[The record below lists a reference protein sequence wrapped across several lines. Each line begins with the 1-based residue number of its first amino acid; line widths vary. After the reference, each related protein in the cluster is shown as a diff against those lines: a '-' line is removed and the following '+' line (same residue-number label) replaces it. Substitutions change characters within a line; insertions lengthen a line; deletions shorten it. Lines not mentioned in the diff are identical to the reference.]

1 MMICSDRKGYALRDM
16 NLSIPAQQVD
26 CAFCQGKEGVPLHV
40 IRGMNIV
47 QCPRCGLI
55 YTNPRMVWEYVT
67 SADKFGAE
75 LDIYQRHYWPARRQS
90 ALKFWD
96 RLRQHRQ
103 TGRLLDVGCSF
114 GFFLDEARRQ
124 GWQGVGMEPASDQAA
139 WARQHLGL
147 PVVEDL
153 ESRELEPHSF
163 DILTLWDVI
172 EHIEDPH
179 SFLKRCHALIRP
191 GGVLLLK
198 TPNAEGLLQ
207 RNPWW
212 LRPYL
217 ALYRQLVYPAN
228 PMQHLYHF
236 TPQIMHRVLQE
247 TGFTVVMTEKNQ
259 EWSERPITG
268 RNMWVTAARYPL
280 MWLAWR
286 LGLPYEMV
294 FLAEPQ

>member
-1 MMICSDRKGYALRDM
+1 M
-16 NLSIPAQQVD
+16 NQSGPPLTLVN
-26 CAFCQGKEGVPLHV
+26 CAFCGEKEYIRLHV
-40 IRGMNIV
+40 IRGLNIV

-55 YTNPRMVWEYVT
+55 YTNPRMVWDYVT
-67 SADKFGAE
+67 SPDKFEVE
-75 LDIYQRHYWPARRQS
+75 LDIYQRYYWPVRRQT

-96 RLRQHRQ
+96 RLSHYCQ
-103 TGRLLDVGCSF
+103 TGKLMDVGCSY
-114 GFFLDEARRQ
+114 GFFLDEARRY
-124 GWQGVGMEPASDQAA
+124 GWHVMGLEPDSDQAA

-147 PVVEDL
+147 PVVKDM

-163 DILTLWDVI
+163 DVLTLWDVI

-207 RNPWW
+207 RGPWW

-217 ALYRQLVYPAN
+217 ALYRQLIYPAN

-236 TPQIMHRVLQE
+236 TPQVIERLLQE
-247 TGFTVVMTEKNQ
+247 TGFSVVETDVRDG
-259 EWSERPITG
+259 WSERTSHG
-268 RNMWVTAARYPL
+268 RNLLVVAVRYPL
-280 MWLAWR
+280 MWIAWR
-286 LGLPYEMV
+286 LNLPFEIVM
-294 FLAEPQ
+294 LAEPH